1 MSATISSKGQITVP
15 KAVRVA
21 LGLKSGDAV
30 DFVIK
35 DGQAI
40 LRPRKVWTIDDLAGC
55 LSQYAKGPALSPREE
70 DAALVK
76 AMLPHMEKKFFKRRR
91 G

>member
-1 MSATISSKGQITVP
+1 MSATLSSKGQITVP
-15 KAVRVA
+15 KAVRDA
-21 LGLKSGDAV
+21 LGLKSGDAI

-55 LSQYAKGPALSPREE
+55 LNQYARKKPLSMREE
-70 DAALVK
+70 RKLLAE
-76 AMLPHMEKKFFKRRR
+76 AMRPHWEAKFFKGKRA
-91 G
+91 